1 MNSTADADQTR
12 RPDDRLQ
19 LFVEHVTHID
29 CGVLDP
35 DLGLRGATWLV
46 DATLSG
52 QRGDDG
58 MLFDFGPAKKLLKAR
73 IDALVD
79 HRLLVPLRAPGL
91 TSEGQTLSFTTT
103 SGDWLRYTGPASALT
118 RLDMARIETEQLG
131 HWLEG
136 RVFEQLPENVDAL
149 ELTLRAETID
159 GPVYDYT
166 HGLRG
171 HDGNCQRLA
180 HGHRCRLA
188 IALDGVDQPDIAADW
203 AAAWQGIF
211 IGSRADQVAA
221 DSGNRLAFAYR
232 APQGDFAL
240 DIAASHCVLID
251 GPATVENIADHIAA
265 ELAARHPGQRVE
277 VRAYEGVGKGA
288 IARRGAAPV
297 NLA

>member
-1 MNSTADADQTR
+1 MTTPSAPSADTPA
-12 RPDDRLQ
+12 LQ

-52 QRGDDG
+52 ARGEDG

-79 HRLLVPLRAPGL
+79 HRLLVPLGAPGL
-91 TSEGQTLSFTTT
+91 ESPDDSDTLVFTTRR
-103 SGDWLRYTGPASALT
+103 GDRIQYAGPASATT
-118 RLDMARIETEQLG
+118 RLDMPRIEAAPLAR
-131 HWLEG
+131 WLQD
-136 RVFEQLPENVDAL
+136 RVFADMPANVDAL
-149 ELTLRAETID
+149 ELTLRAEIIE

-188 IALDGVDQPDIAADW
+188 IALDGIDRADIALAWAD
-203 AAAWQGIF
+203 AWQGVF
-211 IGSRADQVAA
+211 IGSRGDELAHDTA
-221 DSGNRLAFAYR
+221 GRRAFAYR

-240 DIAASHCVLID
+240 DIAAAHCVVVE
-251 GPATVENIADHIAA
+251 GPATVENIADHIARV
-265 ELAARHPGQRVE
+265 LAQRYPGQAVE

-288 IARRGAAPV
+288 IARRQG
-297 NLA
+297 

>member
-1 MNSTADADQTR
+1 MTPNADADQTR

-35 DLGLRGATWLV
+35 ELGLRGATWLV
-46 DATLSG
+46 DATLTG
-52 QRGDDG
+52 LRGADG

-91 TSEGQTLSFTTT
+91 SAEGQTLQFTTT
-103 SGDWLRYTGPASALT
+103 GGDSLRYTGPGSAVT
-118 RLDMARIETEQLG
+118 RLDMPRIDPEPLAR
-131 HWLEG
+131 WLEG
-136 RVFEQLPENVDAL
+136 RVFEQLPDNVESL

-188 IALDGVDQPDIAADW
+188 IALDGVDRPDIAADW
-203 AAAWQGIF
+203 AVAWQGIF
-211 IGSRADQVAA
+211 IGSRADQVATDDPA
-221 DSGNRLAFAYR
+221 RLGFAYS
-232 APQGDFAL
+232 APQGEFAL
-240 DIAASHCVLID
+240 DIAANHCVLID

-265 ELAARHPGQRVE
+265 RLVDRYPGQQVS

-288 IARRGAAPV
+288 IARRST
-297 NLA
+297 

>member
-1 MNSTADADQTR
+1 MTDTAPAATT
-12 RPDDRLQ
+12 DRLQ

-46 DATLSG
+46 DATLTG

-58 MLFDFGPAKKLLKAR
+58 MLFDFGPAKKLLKAE

-79 HRLLVPLRAPGL
+79 HRLLVPLRADGL
-91 TSEGQTLSFTTT
+91 DSNGQTLIFTTT
-103 SGDWLRYTGPASALT
+103 RGDRLRYTGPASAVT
-118 RLDMARIETEQLG
+118 RLDMERIEPQALAK
-131 HWLEG
+131 WLEG
-136 RVFEQLPENVDAL
+136 RVFEQLPANVDAL

-188 IALDGVDQPDIAADW
+188 IALDGTDRPDIAQAWAD
-203 AAAWQGIF
+203 AWQGIF
-211 IGSRADQVAA
+211 IGSEADRVDA
-221 DSGNRLAFAYR
+221 DGPARRAFAYS

-240 DIAASHCVLID
+240 DIAASHCVVVD
-251 GPATVENIADHIAA
+251 GPATVENIADYIATT
-265 ELAARHPGQRVE
+265 LVQRHPGQTIE

-288 IARRGAAPV
+288 IARRAS
-297 NLA
+297 